1 MATDFLLLQRMD
13 LNRYGMG
20 FVTHAIKS
28 VAFNSMLFMQINNT
42 FESEIK
48 RGGLK

>member
-1 MATDFLLLQRMD
+1 
-13 LNRYGMG
+13 MG

-48 RGGLK
+48 RGWVKIDKVKTEVGK